1 MSKNQRIGFGKKIRW
16 DWLLLALRLRAK
28 SVDFDAAREELEP
41 LIAETNPGKAAI
53 AKILSNLRQT
63 IFEPVP
69 ACRDFSE
76 RGVALFQQ
84 DGEPVA
90 LPVIW
95 GLSFSSYSFF
105 AQSGE
110 TVGRLLRLHE
120 EFTGA
125 EMVRRLTE
133 RIGDRGFVSRV
144 ARYNLSS
151 MLDWD
156 LLEYGSAT
164 KTYRRGKV
172 IVASRPD
179 VLGWLAE
186 GILLATSK
194 SSMAQS
200 QLLGSNLLFP
210 FEIKPISLTQLT
222 AGNPLLQVVRHS
234 VNEESIVLRDP
245 CPAG

>member
-1 MSKNQRIGFGKKIRW
+1 
-16 DWLLLALRLRAK
+16 
-28 SVDFDAAREELEP
+28 
-41 LIAETNPGKAAI
+41 
-53 AKILSNLRQT
+53 
-63 IFEPVP
+63 
-69 ACRDFSE
+69 
-76 RGVALFQQ
+76 
-84 DGEPVA
+84 
-90 LPVIW
+90 
-95 GLSFSSYSFF
+95 
-105 AQSGE
+105 
-110 TVGRLLRLHE
+110 LLRLHE

-133 RIGDRGFVSRV
+133 RIEDRGFVSRV